1 MGRKARSATARTTAV
16 SLRHALIPRQREP
29 ARAPVAACYVRSA
42 LRATRTHL
50 APALLSV
57 LAIGACGG
65 GETQDENEP
74 EGDFKVELVKA
85 SFPSEQ
91 TLAKRS
97 NLLITVRNAETRRT
111 VPNIAVTVHGF
122 DERTDNADES
132 DPSRPVFV
140 INGREKEIGN
150 YPEAKEAAPGGDTAY
165 NGTWTLGRLRPGQ
178 QKTFRWNVTAVRPGS
193 YRLSYE
199 IAAGLDGKARAVSTG
214 GRPLKG
220 LFSGRVEGEAP
231 DTRVGEDG
239 RTIVKGVR

>member
-1 MGRKARSATARTTAV
+1 M
-16 SLRHALIPRQREP
+16 
-29 ARAPVAACYVRSA
+29 AACYVRLA

-50 APALLSV
+50 APALLGV
-57 LAIGACGG
+57 LALGACGG
-65 GETQDENEP
+65 GEKQDANEP
-74 EGDFKVELVKA
+74 EGDFKVEIVKA

-91 TLAKRS
+91 SLAQRS
-97 NLLITVRNAETRRT
+97 NLVITVRNAEARRT
-111 VPNIAVTVHGF
+111 VPAIAATIQGF
-122 DERTDNADES
+122 DERVDNADES

-140 INGREKEIGN
+140 INGRQKEIGT
-150 YPEAKEAAPGGDTAY
+150 YPEAKEAAPRGETAY

-199 IAAGLDGKARAVSTG
+199 IAAGLDGKARAVSAG

-220 LFSGRVEGEAP
+220 LFSGEVESEAP